1 MNKENKISIVVPVY
15 NVERYINRCV
25 ESILAQTYNKYELI
39 LVDDGSPDNC
49 PQICDELADS
59 NERIHVIHQQN
70 GGLSAARNSGI
81 EWALKNSESKW
92 ITFIDSD
99 DWVHPTYLEDLLYA
113 ATSLNCRVSM
123 CQLRDSDKEEI
134 LNISEE
140 NRMPQRW
147 DTEDVQEE
155 RALNPNSS
163 CGRLFD
169 KELFQDIRFP
179 VGKLHE
185 DRFTTYKL
193 LFQFDSVAVVYAP
206 LYYYYVNPEGIVRG
220 EWNLRKLDNLE
231 ATEQQIEFFSNN
243 GWERTYIYIVKDYIH
258 LLVHSLRNMKGVAEY
273 RRDATIVRK
282 KLRHVLKE
290 HKVVL
295 GLSFDK
301 DFNTYKYAYPTIA
314 RIYRRLKKS

>member
-1 MNKENKISIVVPVY
+1 MPLISIVVPVY
-15 NVERYINRCV
+15 KVEKYLHRCV
-25 ESILAQTYNKYELI
+25 NSILIQTFADYELI
-39 LVDDGSPDNC
+39 LIDDGSPDSC

-59 NERIHVIHQQN
+59 NERVHVIHQQN
-70 GGLSAARNSGI
+70 GGLSAARNTGI

-99 DWVHPTYLEDLLYA
+99 DWVHPTYLEELLHA
-113 ATSLNCRVSM
+113 ATTLNCRVSM
-123 CQLRDSDKEEI
+123 CQLRDSDKEEL
-134 LNISEE
+134 LNVSEE
-140 NRMPQRW
+140 ERIPQRW
-147 DTEDVQEE
+147 AVEDVQEE

-163 CGRLFD
+163 CGRLFE
-169 KELFQDIRFP
+169 KEMFRDIRFP

-220 EWNLRKLDNLE
+220 GWSLRKLDNLE
-231 ATEQQIEFFSNN
+231 ATEQQLEFFKNN

-273 RRDATIVRK
+273 RRNVAIVRK

-290 HKVVL
+290 HKGVL

-314 RIYRRLKKS
+314 RIYRRLKKL